1 MGLNGARAFE
11 MAPSMDRRRFVAIL
25 GGAAVAGGL
34 GAFGSAGGA
43 RAGGGRPNVLLIT
56 ADDLNWDCT
65 GYNGCP
71 LPGVTPHLDKLAA
84 EGMRFE
90 RMHATCPVCQPSR
103 QTLLTGLYPHNN
115 GGRGFLP
122 VKKGVKTLPALLRKA
137 GYRNYALS
145 KLEHMAPEKAFAW
158 DKTVDTGA
166 LRHGRDP
173 KRYYEKVRDCIKD
186 AREEKKPFF
195 IVANSNDPHRPFAG
209 SEDEER
215 KIGKGKFPDP
225 PKTFR
230 AADVPVPGFL
240 PDLPLVRKEVA
251 QYFGSV
257 SRLDATAGQ
266 VLKALKESGQEQN
279 TIVIFLSDHGMP
291 FPFAKTTCYRA
302 GTRTPMIVRW
312 PGRIKPGSTD
322 AEHFISG
329 IDFMPTLLDAVG
341 VPAPEGLDG
350 RSFLP
355 VLGGENQDGR
365 TWAMTVME
373 KTSRQEP
380 FPTRAIQEA
389 RYAYLFNSWPDGKTR
404 FLNESMS
411 GLTFKAME
419 SAAGKDEPL
428 AARVK
433 HFRFREAEEFYD
445 LESDP
450 HQLKNLF
457 GDPKYEAEAKRLKG
471 MLRQEMERSA
481 DPELSAFDKMAA
493 K

>member
-1 MGLNGARAFE
+1 
-11 MAPSMDRRRFVAIL
+11 MAPGMDRRQFVAML
-25 GGAAVAGGL
+25 GGAAIAGGL
-34 GAFGSAGGA
+34 GAFGGVA
-43 RAGGGRPNVLLIT
+43 RAGGDRPNILLIT

-71 LPGVTPHLDKLAA
+71 LPGVTPHLDKLAS

-90 RMHATCPVCQPSR
+90 RMHVTSPVCQPSR

-122 VKKGVKTLPALLRKA
+122 IKKGVKTLPALLRKA
-137 GYRNYALS
+137 GYRNYVLS
-145 KLEHMAPEKAFAW
+145 KVDHMAPEKAFAW
-158 DKTVDTGA
+158 DKTVDTDD

-186 AREEKKPFF
+186 ARGDKKPFF

-215 KIGKGKFPDP
+215 KIGKNRFPDP

-240 PDLPLVRKEVA
+240 PDVPNVRKEVA
-251 QYFGSV
+251 QYLGSV

-266 VLKALKESGQEQN
+266 VLKALKESGQDAN

-302 GTRTPMIVRW
+302 GTRTPMLVRW
-312 PGRIKPGSTD
+312 PDRIKPGSTD

-329 IDFMPTLLDAVG
+329 IDFMPTLLEAAG
-341 VPAPEGLDG
+341 LPVPEDLDG

-355 VLGGENQDGR
+355 VLGGEKQADR
-365 TWAMTVME
+365 TWAMTVVE

-380 FPTRAIQEA
+380 FPTRAIQDA
-389 RYAYLFNSWPDGKTR
+389 RYAYLFNSWPDGKTK

-419 SAAGKDEPL
+419 KAAETDEQL

-433 HFRFREAEEFYD
+433 HFRYREVEEFYD

-450 HQLKNLF
+450 HSLKNLF
-457 GDPKYEAEAKRLKG
+457 GDPKHDAEIKRLKTT
-471 MLRQEMERSA
+471 LRQEMERSK
-481 DPELSAFDKMAA
+481 DPELSAFDAMAA